1 MKWRQLMH
9 QGALVGVKAGDEVVS
24 KSEFK
29 KLKEVSR
36 LERLLGRKTAENE
49 VLREAVKIGREKK
62 LISHAPLPG
71 IDDSLFD

>member
-1 MKWRQLMH
+1 M
-9 QGALVGVKAGDEVVS
+9 GVKAGDEVVS

-29 KLKEVSR
+29 KLEKEVSR